1 MHETVRVRW
10 IHLFLHISWFSFP
23 PEKFLLSSSPSAS
36 SPATPVCCPS
46 REVHSTRRE
55 ERGNGKEGERRRGRG
70 EDCSWLAAVC
80 VLWIAFEFKGN
91 AAFLTVW
98 QNKRSNVMQWR
109 DGWMDGWRP
118 WKKQNKQQQVGG
130 SAILWYRFK
139 HILFK
144 YPGWL
149 LSATCF

>member
-1 MHETVRVRW
+1 MHETVLVRW
-10 IHLFLHISWFSFP
+10 IHLFLHIFWFSFP

-98 QNKRSNVMQWR
+98 QNKRSNMMQWR
-109 DGWMDGWRP
+109 DGWMGGDHEN
-118 WKKQNKQQQVGG
+118 KQQQQVGG
-130 SAILWYRFK
+130 SPILWYRFIY
-139 HILFK
+139 ILLK